1 MNKSKIEWTEVT
13 WNPTTGCN
21 KISTGCLYC
30 YAETMSRRLKAM
42 GIDKYKNGFRL
53 TLHPGTLSIPYSWN
67 KPTLVFVDSMSDL
80 FHYSVPVEFVKQ
92 VFEVMNNTPQH
103 TYQVLT
109 KRSERLVQLAPLLNW
124 TENIWMGVS
133 VESEHVSGRI
143 AHLIQTPAF
152 IKFLSCEP
160 LIGPLETLYL
170 DQIDWVIVGGESGP
184 KAREIKKEW
193 VDNIHEQ
200 CKNHSVPFFFKQWGK
215 KQFNVNPF
223 DPTLD
228 KKNKLYA
235 KGGCELN
242 GRIIQEM
249 PARSYKNQIAI

>member
-1 MNKSKIEWTEVT
+1 MASSKIEWTETT

-21 KISTGCLYC
+21 KISTGCLHC

-42 GIDKYKNGFRL
+42 GIEKYKKGFKIA
-53 TLHPGTLSIPYSWN
+53 LHPEELKRPFDWK
-67 KPTLVFVDSMSDL
+67 KPSLVFVNSMSDL
-80 FHYSVPVEFVKQ
+80 FHYSVPIDYVQQ

-109 KRSERLVQLAPLLNW
+109 KRSERLEQIAPLLNW

-143 AHLIQTPAF
+143 AHLIKTPAF
-152 IKFLSCEP
+152 VKFLSCEP
-160 LIGPLETLYL
+160 LIAPLETLYL

-184 KAREIKKEW
+184 RARIIKKEW
-193 VDNIHEQ
+193 VEEIHRQ
-200 CKNHSVPFFFKQWGK
+200 CEETGTPFFFKQWGK
-215 KQFNVNPF
+215 PHFNKNPD
-223 DPTLD
+223 DPTLH
-228 KKNKLYA
+228 KNHIHHA

-242 GRIIQEM
+242 GKIYQSL
-249 PARSYKNQIAI
+249 PDKYVSQNA